1 MMGKLLL
8 ILATKDVANFSVK
21 DFVDF
26 SKAVDTVSCNIII
39 DKLMKSRPCKG
50 GLKIDWNAGLW
61 SAAWSLAG
69 DSQ

>member
-50 GLKIDWNAGLW
+50 GLKID
-61 SAAWSLAG
+61 
-69 DSQ
+69 